1 MAGVMPTITP
11 ASRSPAAMKKKTV
24 IPINP
29 KSVSPACKELA
40 KALAPLIRKAMLNPN
55 ISFERPVGGRF
66 VRGLK

>member
-29 KSVSPACKELA
+29 KSIPPACKELA
-40 KALAPLIRKAMLNPN
+40 QALAPLIRRAMQNPD
-55 ISFERPVGGRF
+55 IRF
-66 VRGLK
+66 QRTEAKIGVRILK